1 MKIAKLLTWHWG
13 SLEDREWVFADTVL
27 LTGESGSG
35 KSTLLDAIQTVLT
48 AAHQHLVQFN
58 IGQDESTQSRR
69 GGKEP
74 RTLAAYALG
83 QQADGVFLR
92 PRSTSYA
99 AIVFEASEQACEQA
113 TPLTALVGVEAF
125 EDGKRAVQ
133 ARVPIFFIVRRPL
146 SLDHLARRDGE
157 VLSRV
162 PVALKDL
169 YLQLQ
174 HRLQAGPETVQR
186 FEDKTGY
193 LQHLYGA
200 LMGKTAVSDTEAT
213 RAAKSIVKAMAYKE
227 LGNVNDL
234 VRDEILEPHDF
245 SRDLDKMR
253 ELMRSMAALK
263 AEAERLE
270 LNLRRLDAAAD
281 SAQQVLDESRRF
293 VVTTIAHALRSRD
306 EAQRELES
314 VQRQIAAQNKRQ
326 AELRAK
332 LASLEAQEDQLRHQ
346 LGLVQAQLNASD
358 VAREKAALDN
368 QVRVQA
374 DQFRLH
380 WATVQQAAKG
390 IAGMAAQLEQLL
402 AIDLAAVPQLAAAVD
417 ALRPIATALLRP
429 WPAMAAAYACE
440 AHLDAELPAFD
451 LEAFDADLARLEQG
465 VRDGDESVQGAV
477 VQALTEVGE
486 NLKKLKDDIDQR
498 DAELRLLQGGRPLG
512 PRDAHEAVDLIEREL
527 PEARPHLLAQLVEP
541 RSGTHWQNAIEGYMG
556 GDRFALIVEA
566 GWEARCA
573 RLVKRQFPVRS
584 PKVVQGRKAMDDTEG
599 RQLEA
604 RAILHELQCA
614 HPVAK
619 AFLMAQYGRVRKV
632 DSEDELA
639 RTPQGLMEQGL
650 GSRGYGMFACR
661 ETDANLAFGEAARQ
675 RRRQWCE
682 TELLRLQRELSA
694 ASTLR
699 QSLNAVTRMFAGAAF
714 APMAP
719 LLLAVLES
727 QIQHAN
733 AVNALAALDLTSVE
747 EQLRERDALNDRI
760 KSVRDQH
767 SDEMKR
773 VGATDKLLSDLGQRE
788 SSLNDSLPTLQLAC
802 TNASVWASRFSAA
815 APELATEP
823 QLISE
828 AEELAAAVEVTLDA
842 LRHRTQAS
850 KEKLT
855 PMLRELA
862 LAVGT
867 YLSGARDDSERFA
880 WTDPPRSFDRLEEL
894 LPIVFAARRRIAE
907 QTERQ
912 RGIGLAENA
921 GRLRDAEAR
930 FNQVFTT
937 SFCFKVRDDVKQ
949 GASTLQRLN
958 RHLQDI
964 RFGADT
970 FKLEWEWIP
979 RMQKVFEFFEAV
991 ESIVEGLERERG
1003 SIFESP
1009 LLTDDHRATAED
1021 IRKLLLANDQGA
1033 SERALKELA
1042 DYRNYRRYD
1051 IVRTSPVGQTKLST
1065 WGTGSGGELE
1075 TPFYVVR
1082 SAVLAHAL
1090 GHFGRDRREAPA
1102 LRLMLSDEAFSKM
1115 DESRS
1120 RSVLQFLSRTLGLQ
1134 LVVAMPTSKSG
1145 AVKPEFDK
1153 EFTFSKV
1160 LARRDGQE
1168 LFISEAQEKTLHR
1181 EALSQLWRTHAEQ
1194 AREAARVAHEAAHVA
1209 SQTVAASGN
1218 AAGDG

>member
-58 IGQDESTQSRR
+58 IGQDESSQTRR

-99 AIVFEASEQACEQA
+99 GIVFDASGQEGDAA
-113 TPLTALVGVEAF
+113 APLTALVGMGAF
-125 EDGKRAVQ
+125 EDGKRAVLSG
-133 ARVPIFFIVRRPL
+133 APLFFIVRHPL
-146 SLDHLARRDGE
+146 SLDHLARRDGD
-157 VLSRV
+157 VLGRA
-162 PVALKDL
+162 PIPLKEL

-174 HRLQAGPETVQR
+174 HRLRAGPETVQR
-186 FEDKTGY
+186 FQDKGGY

-200 LMGKTAVSDTEAT
+200 LMGKTAVSEAESV

-234 VRDEILEPHDF
+234 VRDEILEAHDF

-263 AEAERLE
+263 AEAERLA
-270 LNLRRLDAAAD
+270 LNLKRLDTAAE
-281 SAQQVLDESRRF
+281 SAQQVLDEARRF
-293 VVTTIAHALRSRD
+293 VVTTIAHALRARD
-306 EAQRELES
+306 EARVELES
-314 VQRQIAAQNKRQ
+314 VQRHIGAQNKRQ
-326 AELRAK
+326 TELQAR
-332 LASLEAQEDQLRHQ
+332 LVSLKAQEDQLREQ
-346 LGLVQAQLNASD
+346 LRIVQARLDESD
-358 VAREKAALDN
+358 VAREKAVLDN
-368 QVRVQA
+368 QIRLQA

-380 WATVQQAAKG
+380 WANVQTAAQGMTALAAKLG
-390 IAGMAAQLEQLL
+390 QLL
-402 AIDLAAVPQLAAAVD
+402 ALDLAAVPALANAVD
-417 ALRPIATALLRP
+417 VLRPTASGLLKP
-429 WPAMAAAYACE
+429 WPAMAAAYGGE
-440 AHLDAELPAFD
+440 ARLDAELPAYD
-451 LEAFDADLARLEQG
+451 LEDFDANVARLEHG
-465 VRDGDESVQGAV
+465 LRGDDESVQEAV
-477 VQALTEVGE
+477 GQALIGVGE
-486 NLKKLKDDIDQR
+486 RLNKLKDESTQR
-498 DAELRLLQGGRPLG
+498 EAELRLLQGGRSLG
-512 PRDAHEAVDLIEREL
+512 PPDAHRAADLIEQEL
-527 PEARPHLLAQLVEP
+527 PAARPHLLAQLVEP
-541 RSGTHWQNAIEGYMG
+541 RPGSKWQNAIEGYMG
-556 GDRFALIVEA
+556 NDRFAIIVEA

-584 PKVVQGRKAMDDTEG
+584 PKVVQGSKAMEDTEG
-599 RQLEA
+599 RHLEA
-604 RAILHELQCA
+604 RAILHELHCV
-614 HPVAK
+614 HPVAQ

-632 DSEDELA
+632 DGEDELA
-639 RTPQGLMEQGL
+639 RTPQGLMEQGM

-661 ETDANLAFGEAARQ
+661 LPDTDLAFGEAARQ

-682 TELLRLQRELSA
+682 GELARLQHGINGLEA
-694 ASTLR
+694 LR
-699 QSLNAVTRMFAGAAF
+699 QSLNAVTRMFSGAVF

-727 QIQHAN
+727 QSQHTH
-733 AVNALAALDLTSVE
+733 AVLALAALDLSSVE
-747 EQLRERDALNDRI
+747 AQLGERDALKARI
-760 KSVRDQH
+760 EDVRARCDQ
-767 SDEMKR
+767 ER
-773 VGATDKLLSDLGQRE
+773 EQVGAIKDRLADLDKRE
-788 SSLNDSLPTLQLAC
+788 AALNVSLPALEITC
-802 TNASVWASRFSAA
+802 TNASVWATRYAAA
-815 APELATEP
+815 APELVTEP
-823 QLISE
+823 QLLSE
-828 AEELAAAVEVTLDA
+828 SRDLAASPEVSLDA
-842 LRHRTQAS
+842 MRQRIQGL
-850 KEKLT
+850 KDKLT

-862 LAVGT
+862 LAVSA
-867 YLSGARDDSERFA
+867 YLAGAREDAERLA
-880 WTDPPRSFDRLEEL
+880 WTDPPRSFDRIEEL
-894 LPIVFAARRRIAE
+894 LPIVFTVRQAIAE
-907 QTERQ
+907 QIERQ
-912 RGIGLAENA
+912 RTNGLHENA
-921 GRLRDAEAR
+921 KSLREAEER
-930 FNQVFTT
+930 FNHVFTT

-949 GASTLQRLN
+949 GASTLTRLN
-958 RHLQDI
+958 RHLHDI

-970 FKLEWEWIP
+970 FKLEWDWIP

-991 ESIVEGLERERG
+991 EAVVEGLDRERG

-1009 LLTDDHRATAED
+1009 LLTDEHRATADD
-1021 IRKLLLANDQGA
+1021 IRNLLLANDQGA
-1033 SERALKELA
+1033 SERALKEMA

-1160 LARRDGQE
+1160 LARRDGRE

-1181 EALSQLWRTHAEQ
+1181 EALARLWQTHAEM
-1194 AREAARVAHEAAHVA
+1194 AREAARLAHGTIDEV
-1209 SQTVAASGN
+1209 SRTAASSGD
-1218 AAGDG
+1218 AGQDG

>member
-1 MKIAKLLTWHWG
+1 MKIDRLLTWHWG
-13 SLEDREWVFADTVL
+13 SLEDREWLFADTVL

-99 AIVFEASEQACEQA
+99 GIVFTASEQAGEEA
-113 TPLTALVGVEAF
+113 PPLTALVGVEAF
-125 EDGKRAVQ
+125 EDGRRAVQ
-133 ARVPIFFIVRRPL
+133 SGTPLFFIVRGAL

-157 VLSRV
+157 SLGTA
-162 PVALKDL
+162 PLALKEL

-186 FEDKTGY
+186 FPDKGSY

-200 LMGKTAVSDTEAT
+200 LMGKTAVGDAEAT

-234 VRDEILEPHDF
+234 VRDEILEAHDF

-270 LNLRRLDAAAD
+270 VNLRRLEAAAE
-281 SAQQVLDESRRF
+281 SAQRVLDESRRF
-293 VVTTIAHALRSRD
+293 VVTTIAHALRARD
-306 EAQRELES
+306 DTAADLES
-314 VQRQIAAQNKRQ
+314 VRRQIGAQHQRQ
-326 AELRAK
+326 AELQAK
-332 LASLEAQEDQLRHQ
+332 LASLDAQEEQLRHQ
-346 LGLVQAQLNASD
+346 LGVVQAQLNASD

-380 WATVQQAAKG
+380 WAAVQQAARDTAQM
-390 IAGMAAQLEQLL
+390 AGQLERLL
-402 AIDLAAVPQLAAAVD
+402 ALDLAVVPELAAAVE
-417 ALRPIATALLRP
+417 ALRSPATALLRP
-429 WPAMAAAYACE
+429 WPDMAAAYARE
-440 AHLDAELPAFD
+440 ARLDAELPAFEV
-451 LEAFDADLARLEQG
+451 EAFDADLARVERG
-465 VRDGDESVQGAV
+465 IREGERSVQGAV

-486 NLKKLKDDIDQR
+486 RLNRLRDERSGR
-498 DAELRLLQGGRPLG
+498 DAELRVLQSGRVLG

-527 PEARPHLLAQLVEP
+527 PQARPHLLAQLVEP
-541 RSGTHWQNAIEGYMG
+541 RPGTTWQNAIEGYMG
-556 GDRFALIVEA
+556 NDRYALIVEA

-573 RLVKRQFPVRS
+573 RLVKQRFPVRS
-584 PKVVQGRKAMDDTEG
+584 PKVVQGRKAMEDTEG
-599 RQLEA
+599 RQPEA
-604 RAILHELQCA
+604 RSVINELLCA

-632 DSEDELA
+632 DGEDELA
-639 RTPQGLMEQGL
+639 RTAQGLMEQGL

-661 ETDANLAFGEAARQ
+661 LPDAELAFGEAARQ

-682 TELLRLQRELSA
+682 AELVRLEREIEALEGLRL
-694 ASTLR
+694 
-699 QSLNAVTRMFAGAAF
+699 SLNAVARMFSGAAF
-714 APMAP
+714 TPMAP

-727 QIQHAN
+727 QVQHAN
-733 AVNALAALDLTSVE
+733 AAQALAALDLSSVE
-747 EQLRERDALNDRI
+747 AQMRERDALHERI
-760 KSVRDQH
+760 RNVRDQH
-767 SDEMKR
+767 GEEMKR
-773 VGATDKLLSDLGQRE
+773 VGATDRLLADLVQRE
-788 SSLNDSLPTLQLAC
+788 ATLADSLPGLELAC
-802 TNASVWASRFSAA
+802 VDAGVWATRFAA
-815 APELATEP
+815 AVPELATEP
-823 QLISE
+823 QLHAE
-828 AEELAAAVEVTLDA
+828 AQALAEDREVSLDA
-842 LRHRTQAS
+842 LRQRILAS
-850 KEKLT
+850 REKLT
-855 PMLRELA
+855 PMLRELV
-862 LAVGT
+862 LAVGA

-894 LPIVFAARRRIAE
+894 LPVVFAARQAIAE
-907 QTERQ
+907 QTRRQ
-912 RGIGLAENA
+912 RAIGLAENA
-921 GRLRDAEAR
+921 RSLRDAEER
-930 FNQVFTT
+930 FNHVFTT
-937 SFCFKVRDDVKQ
+937 SFCFKLRDDVRQ

-958 RHLQDI
+958 RYLQDI
-964 RFGADT
+964 HFGADT
-970 FKLEWEWIP
+970 FRLEWDWVP

-991 ESIVEGLERERG
+991 EAVVEGLDREHG

-1009 LLTDDHRATAED
+1009 LLADDHRATAED
-1021 IRKLLLANDQGA
+1021 IRRLLLANDQGA
-1033 SERALKELA
+1033 SERSLKELA

-1051 IVRTSPVGQTKLST
+1051 IVRTSPVGQTRLST

-1168 LFISEAQEKTLHR
+1168 LYVSEAQEKTLHR
-1181 EALSQLWRTHAEQ
+1181 EALARLWRSHAEQ
-1194 AREAARVAHEAAHVA
+1194 ARDAARRAHEATRSLDA
-1209 SQTVAASGN
+1209 
-1218 AAGDG
+1218 DD